1 MNQGTQTHSTSIGS
15 KGKHIT
21 FSERQLIE
29 RWVREKK
36 SVAQIASLLARHRIT
51 IYRELKRGR
60 VKHLDSE
67 LREYSTHPC
76 CASERSS
83 NEKANRFIRRFSP
96 KGSDFSRVS
105 QKTLSSL
112 LSG

>member
-67 LREYSTHPC
+67 LREFSTYSAVRCKIKCNTTQDT
-76 CASERSS
+76 
-83 NEKANRFIRRFSP
+83 K
-96 KGSDFSRVS
+96 
-105 QKTLSSL
+105 LSAVFQ
-112 LSG
+112 